1 MIVDDEWEEPRL
13 FLAEQTH
20 AIRRE
25 LAVLMVPLLLIA
37 AAFAV
42 LGWTARDKPQL
53 AVAQDVHMPGL
64 SIDRH

>member
-1 MIVDDEWEEPRL
+1 MTGEDEWEEPRL

-37 AAFAV
+37 VAFAA
-42 LGWTARDKPQL
+42 LGLSARDKPQL
-53 AVAQDVHMPGL
+53 AASQDIHAPVVN
-64 SIDRH
+64 IDRH